1 MPIKIPE
8 RKRTVV
14 DYTFCFTRED
24 LKRTIDFINRS
35 GYDIVTI
42 TEGDDGYTVFFRRS
56 VYG

>member
-1 MPIKIPE
+1 
-8 RKRTVV
+8 VV